1 MKSDYRSKKKVLKQ
15 ELHELID
22 WVCKE
27 NGNTPYEEKMNKLKR
42 MKEIAEELIKLDSE
56 RKKHI

>member
-15 ELHELID
+15 ELHEIID

-27 NGNTPYEEKMNKLKR
+27 NGSTPYEEKMNKLKR